1 MNIKNKKML
10 GMGGG
15 GGGWYK
21 VVGFMGKKWIKKR
34 WAISKNQMPIGA
46 GVSFLKMPH
55 LL

>member
-1 MNIKNKKML
+1 MEAGAGIKLLGLWGKKMD
-10 GMGGG
+10 
-15 GGGWYK
+15 
-21 VVGFMGKKWIKKR
+21 KKR